1 MRLPERRNRKMA
13 NSYTIEVKTKQG
25 WMEMPGEPG
34 YNEWETIAEAEEI
47 IATLDP
53 DATYRVVE
61 S

>member
-1 MRLPERRNRKMA
+1 MSRLA
-13 NSYTIEVKTKQG
+13 HIEVKTKQG